1 MEVVIIK
8 VFILLHAEQAEEVGE
23 EGLVPVSR
31 GRQRRGSRCLCG
43 GGGGGPAV
51 SGAAEVLPGASGM
64 TEAGILCVILRKYA
78 VIAA

>member
-8 VFILLHAEQAEEVGE
+8 VFILLHAEQAEEVGK
-23 EGLVPVSR
+23 EGLVPLSQ
-31 GRQRRGSRCLCG
+31 GQQRRASCCLCG

-64 TEAGILCVILRKYA
+64 TEAGILCVILWKYA
-78 VIAA
+78 VTAA